1 MGVREQVHLV
11 HRLRAPCVR
20 HARRRGVSPADQP
33 GHDQPVLPRALHA
46 GRGEGPDRRAG
57 RRIGGHGPPEP
68 QRQGHFADRP
78 PPVRGV
84 HQELHGQAVADR
96 SEGPARG
103 HHQPPAGALQL
114 RQPVFQGHVGG
125 PADGRLHRVD
135 GAHDRRS
142 AHPRDPEGRLLRRL
156 AAVQQEGPG
165 RGGRAGGV
173 HGPGGPL
180 LRLFAGRAQVAYGRL
195 QRGALRRG
203 RPFRMPGDELLRRR
217 RAVHARDR
225 VQELQPG
232 TQGLAEPGQNG
243 GVGGVQ
249 PFRRARRRAVLPDQ
263 HRGRQGAVREVR
275 GAREGR
281 TAHGVRRPSGHVQ
294 VLRHAPGDR
303 HRIDRVRGTGRTNA
317 QEKEGLIMEMASNDS
332 AEISIIIPSYESNAN
347 QLRRCLK
354 SVSLQKDEGVDVEC
368 IVIFDGVPHK
378 DVLSIMDEYPDV
390 SCVTIKHG
398 GVSAAR
404 NEGIRSA
411 KGRYISFV
419 DADDEL
425 PEYALK
431 KMLSYADKHGCEIV
445 QGSYDAVLSSSIEH
459 HAYMDKE
466 SIFKDSRLTRFQ
478 QDILCPDKGI
488 SLVWGKLFRRSFI
501 IDNDIVFDCKMQMS
515 EDTAFV
521 FDACSKA
528 STIGYIPDTVYQYTR
543 SQTSTVST
551 FRLDYESRI
560 VNAIECMKG
569 HIDYALDREKYDESF
584 NSYVLFHLLL
594 IQQHYLFNRV
604 APWNRRQRYSKYKE
618 TLRQPV
624 FADALLSIKYG
635 DFSLT
640 KRVSLFMLKNKVY
653 CLSQIIS
660 YIRNIQLSRMN

>member
-1 MGVREQVHLV
+1 
-11 HRLRAPCVR
+11 
-20 HARRRGVSPADQP
+20 
-33 GHDQPVLPRALHA
+33 
-46 GRGEGPDRRAG
+46 
-57 RRIGGHGPPEP
+57 
-68 QRQGHFADRP
+68 
-78 PPVRGV
+78 
-84 HQELHGQAVADR
+84 
-96 SEGPARG
+96 
-103 HHQPPAGALQL
+103 
-114 RQPVFQGHVGG
+114 
-125 PADGRLHRVD
+125 
-135 GAHDRRS
+135 
-142 AHPRDPEGRLLRRL
+142 
-156 AAVQQEGPG
+156 
-165 RGGRAGGV
+165 
-173 HGPGGPL
+173 
-180 LRLFAGRAQVAYGRL
+180 
-195 QRGALRRG
+195 
-203 RPFRMPGDELLRRR
+203 
-217 RAVHARDR
+217 
-225 VQELQPG
+225 
-232 TQGLAEPGQNG
+232 
-243 GVGGVQ
+243 
-249 PFRRARRRAVLPDQ
+249 
-263 HRGRQGAVREVR
+263 
-275 GAREGR
+275 
-281 TAHGVRRPSGHVQ
+281 
-294 VLRHAPGDR
+294 
-303 HRIDRVRGTGRTNA
+303 
-317 QEKEGLIMEMASNDS
+317 MEMASNDS

-569 HIDYALDREKYDESF
+569 HIDYALDREKYVESF

-594 IQQHYLFNRV
+594 IQQHYLFNRA